1 MAINRYDN
9 PAEAKFLNTYV
20 PIPFE
25 QLYTMGKE
33 AKLSVDQA
41 LAQQDEAM
49 AKWSE
54 YKSPSAVDTNTWYN
68 ETVGKA
74 KSIVEEMAANPD
86 LIKTAEGRARLQSTI
101 RNVDREKLST
111 LLQSRD
117 NMLSRQKMNQ
127 ELMIRG
133 AYDPDWHGVDFLN
146 YDSSKT
152 GTFNDVSPLAYKS
165 IQDLT
170 DPYYKGIQDSFL
182 ESKGGYDYTGV
193 TKDMIANIADT
204 NLSGI
209 MNTPEA
215 QKHMDIYKQRTG
227 ASDDQAK
234 EWLRE
239 RVIQDN
245 LKYERVNRE
254 ENKFALQRQALAARE
269 TPPPTPKPSKSE
281 TIMSDLGLA
290 KMRALGIDE
299 KYASFIDPTEL
310 TNKYNEAYN
319 NAMISAAKDG
329 NTSYLKKLW
338 DKSAVN
344 IEQQALINYY
354 YPDSEGKAGVVLKD
368 AKGTFPGI
376 SMPYIKGR
384 QGGLIP
390 LTKDGIPASEVSAAF
405 LSNNENDWGTKI
417 GGKDGKESPEFEYQ
431 GAPFPNNTSA
441 TAAAGI
447 GLDRLIFGTPK
458 QKTLP
463 GGKTRGKV
471 ALEKYSG
478 IVSDL
483 YNDISDGTFNPE
495 ASTVEYQVDGYA
507 APIVRGKMV
516 VSETQIDNFIDKNAD
531 RFGGLSKS
539 EVKNLLVNG
548 IGKEKK
554 HAVMDK
560 YKGKIIKDDV
570 EMEGNYYILHA
581 ALPLFDTPNKTSSFD
596 QLSTKSFRGTGG
608 TREEY
613 NRQVDSAYSKD
624 DSWFNAGPAK

>member
-25 QLYTMGKE
+25 QLYTIGKE

-68 ETVGKA
+68 ETIGKA

-117 NMLSRQKMNQ
+117 NMLSRQKVNQ

-170 DPYYKGIQDSFL
+170 DPYYKGIQDSFI

-254 ENKFALQRQALAARE
+254 ENKFALQRQALAARKKDE
-269 TPPPTPKPSKSE
+269 PTAVPSRST
-281 TIMSDLGLA
+281 TIIGDLGLK
-290 KMRALGIDE
+290 KMGLLANATGASVQDISSADPEKVSQAYKQVYDNAFSKSMKTGNMSYIKAIWDSSAVGID
-299 KYASFIDPTEL
+299 KQD
-310 TNKYNEAYN
+310 
-319 NAMISAAKDG
+319 
-329 NTSYLKKLW
+329 
-338 DKSAVN
+338 V
-344 IEQQALINYY
+344 INYY
-354 YPDSEGKAGVVLKD
+354 HPIDPEAGTVMLKDKHDTFPGKSMRYEQTNEIVPLTTDGIPVAEISKSFIANQSEDLLKQIGDTSERVPARDAESSAGWSDIQGTGFLSDLLGLSNKNMSSAKKASTKVVLENYGDVIDGLYKNVQSGYFNPTNRVVEYGISGGSVPLVRGKLVVSEDQIDTYLESQKEKYGDFSIGEIKNMLIKGIGKDHKHRVMTEYKDKVKIGDEESEGK
-368 AKGTFPGI
+368 
-376 SMPYIKGR
+376 
-384 QGGLIP
+384 
-390 LTKDGIPASEVSAAF
+390 
-405 LSNNENDWGTKI
+405 
-417 GGKDGKESPEFEYQ
+417 
-431 GAPFPNNTSA
+431 
-441 TAAAGI
+441 
-447 GLDRLIFGTPK
+447 
-458 QKTLP
+458 
-463 GGKTRGKV
+463 
-471 ALEKYSG
+471 
-478 IVSDL
+478 
-483 YNDISDGTFNPE
+483 
-495 ASTVEYQVDGYA
+495 
-507 APIVRGKMV
+507 
-516 VSETQIDNFIDKNAD
+516 
-531 RFGGLSKS
+531 
-539 EVKNLLVNG
+539 
-548 IGKEKK
+548 
-554 HAVMDK
+554 
-560 YKGKIIKDDV
+560 
-570 EMEGNYYILHA
+570 YYILSA
-581 ALPLFDTPNKTSSFD
+581 GLPMFTDPNRTVVYD
-596 QLSTKSFRGTGG
+596 QYNTKGMRGTSASAD
-608 TREEY
+608 EY
-613 NRQVDSAYSKD
+613 PGQVDTGYQNP
-624 DSWFNAGPAK
+624 SWF